1 MSSPWFACIG
11 IRMPGLKPRCTSRRL
26 RSLKKP
32 RMCCT
37 EVPWALKRFLC
48 FRSRHAD
55 SSSLVTTSALPSVFY
70 NCTGINAVPTSPLL
84 HFALVNLLELQSRKE
99 EARTCFENLIQKS
112 PSPLVYIEYMRFCR
126 RAEGVAAAR
135 KVGPS
140 HRLERLECLKKNR
153 PKTLKYDGHPVQ
165 VFARARKDQHS
176 CTYQVFVA
184 AARLEYHVNKL
195 PKIARNIYELGETR
209 FSRASFSPAPSR
221 ERIVWNSNCSA
232 CSLLRVD

>member
-1 MSSPWFACIG
+1 MYFKEIEKLEEAEDVLH
-11 IRMPGLKPRCTSRRL
+11 R
-26 RSLKKP
+26 
-32 RMCCT
+32 
-37 EVPWALKRFLC
+37 
-48 FRSRHAD
+48 
-55 SSSLVTTSALPSVFY
+55 
-70 NCTGINAVPTSPLL
+70 GINAVPTSPLL

-135 KVGPS
+135 KV
-140 HRLERLECLKKNR
+140 
-153 PKTLKYDGHPVQ
+153 
-165 VFARARKDQHS
+165 FARARKDQHS

-221 ERIVWNSNCSA
+221 ERIVWNSYCSA
-232 CSLLRVD
+232 